1 MSASVPSSQMS
12 PVRFASLAAVFLAA
26 LGLALALL
34 GGTNPL
40 VGTASGNIGTSAESY
55 GGLSFRLQGCDRS
68 VTTTLPNGSGKF
80 ICPNGLYTDGNLGQN
95 WNELDLVPHRVL
107 INAGNNPDTTYHFQ
121 VEADYKVFGSPDKI
135 GYDFISAQ
143 PESVSGGCNVSF
155 GPSLTRGAG
164 TNNDPIIIYRD
175 VTVTNQQPN
184 TTCQIDY
191 YMRLALGSHLWPG
204 ASLHSRLANNIGTSK
219 NIGNKEN
226 SIPVNQISPQE
237 LAKDMTATQGTD
249 HAWDI
254 TKEPTPATVGFDNTC
269 DPSSANGAPVSIKV
283 TWEKFAATPNG
294 PITVVTHVYATNP
307 AARVITTSVMDN
319 IRSGTTVLDTANS
332 GSINVPANTANFEIL
347 THTTTVPAGT
357 TNLNDVATAT
367 YTDQATGIPIP
378 GSTTA
383 TASAPVQFSGPEAN
397 ASATITDS
405 ESITGPGFTFS
416 ADSFTPDVGGFDP
429 PYLAGT
435 HTVGPVGWTSDTQND
450 SGSVT
455 FSKTI
460 YAASGS
466 TSSGELSDTATV
478 TGSDGFT
485 KSTSASVDV
494 SASAKVSLVIKK
506 NIPNVLQGSETES
519 FTFNVKNSNGVTVA
533 TKTLSFAA
541 GDTTKSVTV
550 DNLAPDEYTVSEQ
563 AAAGWSSQA
572 DKTVDLSDPTAACSR
587 TAEFSNS
594 ISASA
599 EALKVTDP
607 VGNESGWH
615 MVLNGPGTPPGG
627 EDVATD
633 ANGKASFATALQ
645 EGHYTITEVQ
655 QSGWDKTSATGDCD
669 FDVNFPAD
677 GGETFTCTITNV
689 KQGSIKVIKDL
700 DPATDSGRFDL
711 KVGSDVVADEV
722 GDGGNGTKTGLSPN
736 TYTVSEEAGSTS
748 PTQLSD
754 YVRTIECSGEGAAQA
769 GHSLSVHLA
778 AGENA
783 VCTITNHRKPKLTVI
798 KHVINDNGGQADA
811 SAWSIHVKSD
821 GSEVAGS
828 PKDGSEAGDTYDLAP
843 GTYKVSETGGPTGYG
858 FDGFSGACNS
868 SGYVTLAYGD
878 NVTCTL
884 TNNDQPGTIVIIKNA
899 TPQNGVFTFTTGG
912 STSGP
917 GTSWPTSPTN
927 NFTLTGSTVND
938 GNQKSFKV
946 DAGDYTVKEDL
957 QLSWLLTGIGG
968 AGPSAPYDC
977 SVTGSNGSTG
987 SGVLSTR
994 EVSISINI
1002 GDTVTCVFENTG
1014 NGATRTQGFWAT
1026 HSQLAKI
1033 AWFGG
1038 SGFGHAFPGVAN
1050 TPGIGNATL
1059 CGRPIDTLGKLMG
1072 GFWSDISKTSTGK
1085 KRSALDQARMQL
1097 LQQLL
1102 AAELNASAFGSVP
1115 SGGTAK
1121 FGQWESAYCGTNQT
1135 ALQTAQQQS
1144 ASFNSQG
1151 DSSTFTP
1158 GTSADSKT
1166 GRAIADKAFWNVLP

>member
-40 VGTASGNIGTSAESY
+40 VGTASANIGTTTEDYNS
-55 GGLSFRLQGCDRS
+55 LSFRLQGCDRN

-80 ICPNGLYTDGNLGQN
+80 ICPDALYTDGNLGQN

-121 VEADYKVFGSPDKI
+121 VEADNKVIGSPDKI

-155 GPSLTRGAG
+155 GPALTRGTG
-164 TNNDPIIIYRD
+164 TNNDPIIFYRD

-204 ASLHSRLANNIGTSK
+204 SSLHSRLANNIGTSAK
-219 NIGNKEN
+219 IGNKEN

-269 DPSSANGAPVSIKV
+269 DPSSTNGAPVSIKV

-307 AARVITTSVMDN
+307 AARVITTSVTDN
-319 IRSGTTVLDTANS
+319 IRSGTTVLDTASS
-332 GSINVPANTANFEIL
+332 GSIDVPANTANFPIL
-347 THTTTVPAGT
+347 THTKTVPAGT

-367 YTDQATGIPIP
+367 YTDKATGIPIP

-405 ESITGPGFTFS
+405 ESITGAGFTFS
-416 ADSFTPDVGGFDP
+416 ADSFTPT
-429 PYLAGT
+429 LAGAFDAPYIAGT
-435 HTVGPVGWTSDTQND
+435 KTVGPVGWTSNSQTA

-455 FSKTI
+455 FAKTI
-460 YAASGS
+460 FAASGT

-506 NIPNVLQGSETES
+506 NIPNVLQGSETQS
-519 FTFNVKNSNGVTVA
+519 FTFNVKNSNDVTVA

-587 TAEFSNS
+587 TAEFNNS
-594 ISASA
+594 ISA
-599 EALKVTDP
+599 EAKAVKVTDP
-607 VGNESGWH
+607 VGSEDGWH
-615 MVLNGPGTPPGG
+615 MVLNGPGTPAGG

-633 ANGKASFATALQ
+633 TNGNASFSTPLQ
-645 EGHYTITEVQ
+645 EGHYTITEVE
-655 QSGWDKTSATGDCD
+655 QSGWDQTTATGDCD
-669 FDVNFPAD
+669 FNVNFPAD

-689 KQGSIKVIKDL
+689 KDAKLTLVKQATPEGTTSFDFDATGAGVDDDPDL
-700 DPATDSGRFDL
+700 ID
-711 KVGSDVVADEV
+711 
-722 GDGGNGTKTGLSPN
+722 DGTNAN
-736 TYTVSEEAGSTS
+736 TAVYTLT
-748 PTQLSD
+748 
-754 YVRTIECSGEGAAQA
+754 AAQ
-769 GHSLSVHLA
+769 L
-778 AGENA
+778 
-783 VCTITNHRKPKLTVI
+783 
-798 KHVINDNGGQADA
+798 
-811 SAWSIHVKSD
+811 
-821 GSEVAGS
+821 
-828 PKDGSEAGDTYDLAP
+828 
-843 GTYKVSETGGPTGYG
+843 GTH
-858 FDGFSGACNS
+858 
-868 SGYVTLAYGD
+868 
-878 NVTCTL
+878 
-884 TNNDQPGTIVIIKNA
+884 
-899 TPQNGVFTFTTGG
+899 TFTENV
-912 STSGP
+912 P
-917 GTSWPTSPTN
+917 
-927 NFTLTGSTVND
+927 
-938 GNQKSFKV
+938 
-946 DAGDYTVKEDL
+946 AG
-957 QLSWLLTGIGG
+957 
-968 AGPSAPYDC
+968 
-977 SVTGSNGSTG
+977 
-987 SGVLSTR
+987 
-994 EVSISINI
+994 
-1002 GDTVTCVFENTG
+1002 
-1014 NGATRTQGFWAT
+1014 
-1026 HSQLAKI
+1026 
-1033 AWFGG
+1033 
-1038 SGFGHAFPGVAN
+1038 
-1050 TPGIGNATL
+1050 
-1059 CGRPIDTLGKLMG
+1059 
-1072 GFWSDISKTSTGK
+1072 WS
-1085 KRSALDQARMQL
+1085 L
-1097 LQQLL
+1097 
-1102 AAELNASAFGSVP
+1102 
-1115 SGGTAK
+1115 TAK
-1121 FGQWESAYCGTNQT
+1121 SCAKAERPGR
-1135 ALQTAQQQS
+1135 L
-1144 ASFNSQG
+1144 G
-1151 DSSTFTP
+1151 DRQRRL
-1158 GTSADSKT
+1158 
-1166 GRAIADKAFWNVLP
+1166 GRRRRRR